1 MGCYW
6 SVVDTDSD
14 TDLDIVFTPIINS
27 IRFDKNKKPS
37 SPVLTPRRR
46 SSLEKEAKLNNA
58 AVAIAMEARVG
69 NWISQPETT
78 FEPSPPFSTDEY
90 WKILAL
96 ENRL

>member
-1 MGCYW
+1 
-6 SVVDTDSD
+6 VDSDSD
-14 TDLDIVFTPIINS
+14 TDLDIVFTPIIDS

-46 SSLEKEAKLNNA
+46 SSLDKEMKRYTDALA
-58 AVAIAMEARVG
+58 LVMEARVG